1 MLVSFCVIAYNE
13 EKAIY
18 SLFKD
23 IVDQDYPH
31 DKMEVVLVDAMSTD
45 QTKQLMMDFSKKE
58 HGFKRVVVLNNEKKI
73 QAAGWNVAIKEA
85 RGDIILRIDAH
96 TMIPSDFVTKNVQC
110 ILSGENVSGG
120 RRPNVVEDETPWKHT
135 LLLAESSMFG
145 SSIAP
150 YRKGNHKTYVK
161 SVFHGAYRKEVFEK
175 AGLFNENL
183 GRTEDNEMH
192 YRIRKAGYKICFN
205 PDIISYQNIRNSW
218 LGMLRQKYGNGH
230 WIGLTLG
237 ICPRCFS
244 IHHFVPLLFILA
256 LIITG
261 FLALIGYKCL
271 FFLLCVLYVAID
283 LLMSLFAIRKQRKY
297 IYYFLLP
304 IIFLSLHIA
313 YGVGTL
319 FGIIEMPLW
328 LKKIKRKENE
338 ERNE

>member
-96 TMIPSDFVTKNVQC
+96 TMIPSDFVSKNVQC

-313 YGVGTL
+313 YGIGTL

>member
-96 TMIPSDFVTKNVQC
+96 TMIPSDFVSKNVQC

-313 YGVGTL
+313 YGIGTL

-328 LKKIKRKENE
+328 LKKIKRKNIFSI
-338 ERNE
+338 